1 MGSFFSAIFGKPKKA
16 KKPSMPKVEV
26 EDKDLEDDKK
36 KKKAIRAAILSG
48 GIEGQKMEEGIQGRR
63 QTLLGN

>member
-1 MGSFFSAIFGKPKKA
+1 MGSFFSAILGKPKKV

-26 EDKDLEDDKK
+26 KDKDLEDDKK
-36 KKKAIRAAILSG
+36 KKAVRAAILSG
-48 GIEGQKMEEGIQGRR
+48 GIEGQKVEEGIQGRR